1 VRQELHHHRFTV
13 GPALDASLA
22 ILRGSGAQFAYLH
35 GSQAAGTAR
44 PDSDIDIDIDSAAY
58 FAEPVPAS
66 FELDLP
72 LECGGNPRPGR
83 STPTRSTG
91 SIDRTAS
98 PSRRCVVVDEIRI
111 VRLLR
116 AADSAVQSL
125 RLEQSANSDRRAAH
139 LQQRRINRAEGQ
151 RRRDNDPRQSQ
162 GY

>member
-1 VRQELHHHRFTV
+1 MVN
-13 GPALDASLA
+13 PALDASLA

-35 GSQAAGTAR
+35 GSQAAGTAC
-44 PDSDIDIDIDSAAY
+44 PDSDIDIAAY

-72 LECGGNPRPGR
+72 LECGGNPRPER

-98 PSRRCVVVDEIRI
+98 SSRRCVVVDEIRI
-111 VRLLR
+111 FRLLR

>member
-1 VRQELHHHRFTV
+1 MVS
-13 GPALDASLA
+13 PALDASLA

-44 PDSDIDIDIDSAAY
+44 PDSDIDIAAY

-98 PSRRCVVVDEIRI
+98 SSRRCVVVDEIRI
-111 VRLLR
+111 FRLLR

>member
-1 VRQELHHHRFTV
+1 MVS
-13 GPALDASLA
+13 PALDASLA

-44 PDSDIDIDIDSAAY
+44 PDSDIDIAAY

-72 LECGGNPRPGR
+72 LECGGNPRPGG
-83 STPTRSTG
+83 STPTRSAG

-98 PSRRCVVVDEIRI
+98 SSRRCVVVDEIRI

-139 LQQRRINRAEGQ
+139 LQHRRINRAKGQ
-151 RRRDNDPRQSQ
+151 RRRDRHESAR
-162 GY
+162 

>member
-1 VRQELHHHRFTV
+1 MVS
-13 GPALDASLA
+13 PALDASLA

-44 PDSDIDIDIDSAAY
+44 PDSDIDIDIAAY

-98 PSRRCVVVDEIRI
+98 SSRRCVVVDEIRI
-111 VRLLR
+111 FRLLR

>member
-1 VRQELHHHRFTV
+1 MVS
-13 GPALDASLA
+13 PALDASLA

-44 PDSDIDIDIDSAAY
+44 PDSDIDIDIDIDIDSAAY

-83 STPTRSTG
+83 STPTRSAG

-98 PSRRCVVVDEIRI
+98 SSRRRVVVDEIRI
-111 VRLLR
+111 FRLLR